1 MTTVKETIDNA
12 RHRMDSA
19 IETVRKEFSSL
30 RAGRANASMLDSI
43 KVDYYGTMTPLNQV
57 GNIAVPDPSL
67 ITIQPWDAN
76 LVAVIE
82 KAIRTSGLDLNPAT
96 DGKLIRIPIPSPTED
111 RRKALVKIAHKAAEE
126 GKVSIR
132 NVRRDANDHIKKMKK
147 ASEIS
152 EDEEKQAEAE
162 TQKATDAAIARVDD
176 MLKKKEAEVLH
187 V

>member
-1 MTTVKETIDNA
+1 MATVKETIENA
-12 RHRMDSA
+12 KHRMESA
-19 IETVRKEFSSL
+19 VESVRKEFNSL

-67 ITIQPWDAN
+67 ITIQPWDAG

-96 DGKLIRIPIPSPTED
+96 DGKLIRVPIPTPTEE

-126 GKVSIR
+126 GKVAIR

-147 ASEIS
+147 AAEIS
-152 EDEEKQAEAE
+152 EDDEKQAEAE
-162 TQKATDAAIARVDD
+162 TQKLTDGAIARVDD
-176 MLKKKEAEVLH
+176 LLKKKEAEVLH